1 LELLEIS
8 CVARWVLNT
17 RKRVRPNLHQLW
29 PKTSLGRLHSILD
42 DYLDFRNG
50 YFVEAGAN
58 DGVSQ
63 SNTFF
68 LGRRRGWCGIL
79 VEPIPEL
86 ASIARRWRPDA
97 IVENVCLV
105 APENSGHTMTILDL
119 DLQSLTLS
127 SNNAQMQLE
136 SIRLPNDVRGA
147 KRLVASQAETLSGVL
162 SRHGNPNVDFLSLDV
177 EGYELEVLRGL
188 DLQTH
193 TPRYILIETKSPDAV
208 LKYLEDYYIM
218 G

>member
-1 LELLEIS
+1 MRKLL
-8 CVARWVLNT
+8 R
-17 RKRVRPNLHQLW
+17 RNLHQFW
-29 PKTSLGRLHSILD
+29 PKASLGHLHSVLET
-42 DYLDFRNG
+42 YLGFDGG

-68 LGRRRGWCGIL
+68 LSRRRGWCGIL

-86 ASIARRWRPDA
+86 ALIAQRWRPES

-105 APENSGHTMTILDL
+105 APENQGRSMTILDL

-127 SNNAQMQLE
+127 NNMVETELE
-136 SIRLPNDVRGA
+136 RLSLPIDVQNV
-147 KRLVASQAETLSGVL
+147 KRLVTSEAVTLSGLL
-162 SRHGNPNVDFLSLDV
+162 SKHRNPDIDFLSLDV

-188 DLQTH
+188 DLRIH
-193 TPRYILIETKSPDAV
+193 SPRFILIETSSIDAV
-208 LKYLEDYYIM
+208 LNLLGTRYIM
-218 G
+218 REKCSSHDYLFERVD